1 MPDQLEAVPC
11 PRCGEAP
18 RLCSFL
24 RAANGTPFYRVA
36 CGCAFDSLA
45 HAIPDFRQ
53 AIILWN
59 QAAVKY
65 MEEEQ
70 HE

>member
-1 MPDQLEAVPC
+1 MPEQLEAVPC

-18 RLCSFL
+18 HLFHFHRGIDPL
-24 RAANGTPFYRVA
+24 PFYRVECM
-36 CGCAFDSLA
+36 CGYDI
-45 HAIPDFRQ
+45 HAYPLLDPHQ

-59 QAAVKY
+59 QAAAKYVK
-65 MEEEQ
+65 EEQ